1 MISEVKLFIYSA
13 DNINM
18 KRAIIKSYLN
28 ISKLFSPKESEMQK
42 EIFSQPSVISKLF
55 ERYVNADG
63 QIMINL
69 PLFINRVVLI
79 ASGSSYNCA
88 AIISYLMREYA
99 HISTQ
104 SLYASEF
111 AQIPSYEVEK
121 DTLYVFISQSGE
133 TTDTL
138 LALDRVKA
146 DSDKTL
152 CVTNNQDSKLF
163 TKAHYKLLTYAGIEK
178 SIAATK
184 SLSSQLFVLCLLI
197 GKIMQLKG
205 LDTSGFLEDLKNIPS
220 IMENVLKDTSDIKKA
235 ARRLA
240 CYNNISLLGSGC
252 FYPLA
257 KEGALKIREVSYLNT
272 NAYPTGEFLHG
283 HVAALNKRTAVVAIL
298 SEFNKDFG
306 VNILKKIKNDYSP
319 LLFIISDIP
328 NCDSEL
334 KPDYSIKFGYE
345 NDIFLLFST
354 LLILQLTSLETGI
367 KLKRNIDKP
376 SGLNKVVK

>member
-1 MISEVKLFIYSA
+1 MKKSIFKLYSYFF
-13 DNINM
+13 
-18 KRAIIKSYLN
+18 R
-28 ISKLFSPKESEMQK
+28 LFSNKESEMEK
-42 EIFSQPSVISKLF
+42 EIFSQPSILSKLF
-55 ERYVNADG
+55 ERYVDPEWH
-63 QIMINL
+63 ISINL
-69 PLFINRVVLI
+69 PHYINRVVLI

-133 TTDTL
+133 TSDTL
-138 LALDRVKA
+138 QALERVKK
-146 DSDKTL
+146 DSDKIL

-163 TKAHYKLLTYAGIEK
+163 DRSEYKLLTYAGVEK

-197 GKIMQLKG
+197 GKIMQSKNIDASSFLSDLQKIPSV
-205 LDTSGFLEDLKNIPS
+205 LLEVLNDTSY
-220 IMENVLKDTSDIKKA
+220 IKKA
-235 ARRLA
+235 AGRLA
-240 CYNNISLLGSGC
+240 WYNNISLLGSGC

-283 HVAALNKRTAVVAIL
+283 HVAALNRRTAVIGII
-298 SEFNKDFG
+298 SQFNRDFG
-306 VNILKKIKNDYSP
+306 VNILKKIKKDYSP
-319 LLFIISDIP
+319 FLFIISDIS
-328 NCDSEL
+328 NDNGL
-334 KPDYSIKFGYE
+334 NPDFSLNFGYD

-354 LLILQLTSLETGI
+354 LIILQLTSLQTGI
-367 KLKRNIDKP
+367 ILNRNIDKP
-376 SGLNKVVK
+376 SGLNKVVKQDS

>member
-1 MISEVKLFIYSA
+1 MKRSISEIL
-13 DNINM
+13 
-18 KRAIIKSYLN
+18 
-28 ISKLFSPKESEMQK
+28 SKFFPKKVSEMEK
-42 EIFSQPSVISKLF
+42 EIFSQPAILSDLLQ
-55 ERYVNADG
+55 RYIDG
-63 QIMINL
+63 EGHIQIPL
-69 PLFINRVVLI
+69 PSSLNRVVLI

-111 AQIPSYEVEK
+111 AQIPSYDVEK

-138 LALDRVKA
+138 MALERVKKA
-146 DSDKTL
+146 SDKTM
-152 CVTNNQDSKLF
+152 CITNNQTSKLF
-163 TKAHYKLLTYAGIEK
+163 DRSDYKLLTFAGEEK

-184 SLSSQLFVLCLLI
+184 SLSAQLFVLCLLI
-197 GKIMQLKG
+197 AKIMHFKNM
-205 LDTSGFLEDLKNIPS
+205 DTSSFMEDLKNIPNLLN
-220 IMENVLKDTSDIKKA
+220 ETLKDISYIKKA
-235 ARRLA
+235 AQRLA
-240 CYNNISLLGSGC
+240 WYNNISLLGSGC

-298 SEFNKDFG
+298 SQFNRDFG
-306 VNILKKIKNDYSP
+306 VNILKKIQKDYSP

-328 NCDSEL
+328 NTDEL
-334 KPDYSIKFGYE
+334 NPDFSIKFSYE
-345 NDIFLLFST
+345 NDLFLLFST

-376 SGLNKVVK
+376 SGLNKVVR